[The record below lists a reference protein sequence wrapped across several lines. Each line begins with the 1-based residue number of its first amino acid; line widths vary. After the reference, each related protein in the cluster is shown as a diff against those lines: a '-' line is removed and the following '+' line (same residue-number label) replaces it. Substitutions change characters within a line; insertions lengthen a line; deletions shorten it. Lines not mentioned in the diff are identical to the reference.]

1 MRTVSAFS
9 VQFKV
14 AKIYNELTRE
24 KVTLYERKA
33 WIVGAARGMTYI
45 IFLGVS
51 FSTCLHFS
59 SVFICM
65 CVCVLYTYARMYICD
80 LIFILK
86 LVINTDIYTL
96 TYFYIHML
104 QVYPSSSLMVSLLYY
119 FIMLVYC

>member
-51 FSTCLHFS
+51 LS

-65 CVCVLYTYARMYICD
+65 CVCVLYTYARMYIYD

-86 LVINTDIYTL
+86 LVINTDIYIHLL
-96 TYFYIHML
+96 TSIYTSYRYIRVHH
-104 QVYPSSSLMVSLLYY
+104 
-119 FIMLVYC
+119 

>member
-51 FSTCLHFS
+51 FPTCLHFS
-59 SVFICM
+59 SLYICM
-65 CVCVLYTYARMYICD
+65 CVCVLYTHSRMYICD
-80 LIFILK
+80 
-86 LVINTDIYTL
+86 VYTL
-96 TYFYIHML
+96 TLINIYTYL
-104 QVYPSSSLMVSLLYY
+104 LLYTPITHRY
-119 FIMLVYC
+119 IGVHY